1 MVRQSKENI
10 QDYIGV
16 RKAVAGQS
24 LGELEAQIL
33 DIVWE
38 LGDPITTADVFKV
51 MYPRRGLSYSTI
63 MLTMAKLAR
72 KGILKQEKM
81 GTAAKAPFRYTTNY
95 TRDQLGLKLLDEV
108 SKLMM
113 RKPIDEVLLGLLKS
127 KGISPGEI
135 EKARKAMREEI
146 DKAEGALQKRRAR

>member
-1 MVRQSKENI
+1 MARQMKENI

-38 LGDPITTADVFKV
+38 LGDPVTTADVFKV

-81 GTAAKAPFRYTTNY
+81 GTAAKSPFRYTTTY
-95 TRDQLGLKLLDEV
+95 TREQLGLKLLDEV

-113 RKPIDEVLLGLLKS
+113 RKPIDEVLLALLQS
-127 KGISPGEI
+127 KGIPASDV
-135 EKARKAMREEI
+135 EKTRKALREEI
-146 DKAEGALQKRRAR
+146 DKAEGALQKKRIR

>member
-1 MVRQSKENI
+1 MDRQAKENI

-33 DIVWE
+33 DIIWE
-38 LGDPITTADVFKV
+38 LGDPVTTADVFKV

-72 KGILKQEKM
+72 KGILRQEKL
-81 GTAAKAPFRYTTNY
+81 GTAAKAPFRYTSNY
-95 TRDQLGLKLLDEV
+95 TREQLGLKLLDEV
-108 SKLMM
+108 SKLIM
-113 RKPIDEVLLGLLKS
+113 RKPIDEVLPLLLRS
-127 KGISPGEI
+127 KGIPASDV
-135 EKARKAMREEI
+135 EKAKGAIREEVAKADDAMR
-146 DKAEGALQKRRAR
+146 KTKSK

>member
-1 MVRQSKENI
+1 MARQMKGNI

-38 LGDPITTADVFKV
+38 LGDPVTTADVFKV

-72 KGILKQEKM
+72 KGILGQEKM
-81 GTAAKAPFRYTTNY
+81 GTAAKSPFRYTANY
-95 TRDQLGLKLLDEV
+95 TREQLGLKLLDEV
-108 SKLMM
+108 SKLML
-113 RKPIDEVLLGLLKS
+113 RKPIDEVLPALLKAR
-127 KGISPGEI
+127 GIPASDV
-135 EKARKAMREEI
+135 EKTRQALREEI
-146 DKAEGALQKRRAR
+146 DKAEGALRKKIAR

>member
-1 MVRQSKENI
+1 MARQSKENI

-38 LGDPITTADVFKV
+38 LGDPVTTGDVFKV

-63 MLTMAKLAR
+63 MLTMAKLSR
-72 KGILKQEKM
+72 KGILKQEKL
-81 GTAAKAPFRYTTNY
+81 GTAAKSPFRYTTNY
-95 TRDQLGLKLLDEV
+95 TREQLGLRLLDEV
-108 SKLMM
+108 SKLIM
-113 RKPIDEVLLGLLKS
+113 RKPIEEVLPALFQS
-127 KGISPGEI
+127 KGMPAAEV
-135 EKARKAMREEI
+135 EKAKKAIREEVA
-146 DKAEGALQKRRAR
+146 KAEGAMQKKRII